1 MLTNRATI
9 RCHLLAQRG
18 VYVEFILVVFVHL
31 VQHDNS
37 IGIVDTGSV
46 HEALNLV
53 THVIGV
59 SELADRDESNP
70 PATS

>member
-1 MLTNRATI
+1 M
-9 RCHLLAQRG
+9 
-18 VYVEFILVVFVHL
+18 EFILVVFVHL